1 MHAHHSLLTPNIY
14 TQAHADAKAQ
24 EEAQR
29 LKEERQQEVALKKKA
44 RDDRKA
50 AEKAE
55 REAARTTRKAEQE
68 AARRKKEAEK
78 DAARKLKEAKL
89 KEAKSKATGKR
100 SAPAL
105 TDGRAAPLTKK
116 AKARGRERT
125 RATKSKENPSGH
137 GAATQV
143 KRARTHSQGT
153 CRQPLG
159 VLQSTTTSGRKVSV
173 PKKFFE

>member
-1 MHAHHSLLTPNIY
+1 LLHAHHSLLTPNIY

-78 DAARKLKEAKL
+78 DAARKL